1 MTAPEGIE
9 EVRCLIGPSEC
20 ESTITDSEA
29 TYSATDVD
37 EAVSVVAGLPAGSV
51 EVAGPVLVEA
61 AGPAEPPRAPDFM
74 RRFPFIALA
83 VFVLG
88 TVLQGATTWF
98 LRPRPEHRRWAGVA
112 PGIMNFEGEETT
124 DPPEGPSP
132 VRFEPPEA
140 TLLEAGRS
148 LDLGYKPS
156 HLAAQLVQMAV
167 AGSLAI
173 RSQPLSVQQ
182 WDHAKLAGPVENDLF
197 MLANH
202 RGENSPLD
210 KKQALAMT
218 KELRDPPDDVEWPV
232 TTKVVPTFWRSSF
245 LPMLILPTLVLLV
258 GAIYMLSSGGLS
270 ELRDASFPRMF
281 GLIMVGAVTLFAVL
295 FSAIT
300 ALNLTKVLKE
310 RRSTESLTPRGS
322 AIRAQSEGFRQYLA
336 TAEAGQLNLEAD
348 RDIYRRYLPWAV
360 LFGLT
365 DRWNQIGRE
374 LLDSGRL
381 TLADVTFAVDGADF
395 ATTHSLIHSL
405 TSQSESAF
413 KTQRSTE
420 LRETIAGMSGGSG
433 GRSGFSSGSSGGG
446 GGGGSST
453 SSW

>member
-1 MTAPEGIE
+1 
-9 EVRCLIGPSEC
+9 
-20 ESTITDSEA
+20 
-29 TYSATDVD
+29 
-37 EAVSVVAGLPAGSV
+37 
-51 EVAGPVLVEA
+51 
-61 AGPAEPPRAPDFM
+61 
-74 RRFPFIALA
+74 
-83 VFVLG
+83 
-88 TVLQGATTWF
+88 
-98 LRPRPEHRRWAGVA
+98 
-112 PGIMNFEGEETT
+112 
-124 DPPEGPSP
+124 
-132 VRFEPPEA
+132 
-140 TLLEAGRS
+140 
-148 LDLGYKPS
+148 
-156 HLAAQLVQMAV
+156 
-167 AGSLAI
+167 
-173 RSQPLSVQQ
+173 
-182 WDHAKLAGPVENDLF
+182 

-202 RGENSPLD
+202 RSENSPLD

-218 KELRDPPDDVEWPV
+218 KELRDPPDDVDWPV

-270 ELRDASFPRMF
+270 ELRDGSFPRRF

-348 RDIYRRYLPWAV
+348 RDIYGRYLPWAV

-420 LRETIAGMSGGSG
+420 LRETIAGMSSGSG

>member
-51 EVAGPVLVEA
+51 EVAEPVLVEA

-74 RRFPFIALA
+74 RRLPLITVA

-98 LRPRPEHRRWAGVA
+98 LRRTPEHRRWAGVA

-182 WDHAKLAGPVENDLF
+182 WDHAKLA
-197 MLANH
+197 A
-202 RGENSPLD
+202 RSR
-210 KKQALAMT
+210 MT
-218 KELRDPPDDVEWPV
+218 SSCLR
-232 TTKVVPTFWRSSF
+232 TIAAR
-245 LPMLILPTLVLLV
+245 IL
-258 GAIYMLSSGGLS
+258 
-270 ELRDASFPRMF
+270 
-281 GLIMVGAVTLFAVL
+281 
-295 FSAIT
+295 
-300 ALNLTKVLKE
+300 
-310 RRSTESLTPRGS
+310 RSTRSR
-322 AIRAQSEGFRQYLA
+322 
-336 TAEAGQLNLEAD
+336 
-348 RDIYRRYLPWAV
+348 
-360 LFGLT
+360 
-365 DRWNQIGRE
+365 
-374 LLDSGRL
+374 
-381 TLADVTFAVDGADF
+381 
-395 ATTHSLIHSL
+395 HSP
-405 TSQSESAF
+405 
-413 KTQRSTE
+413 
-420 LRETIAGMSGGSG
+420 
-433 GRSGFSSGSSGGG
+433 
-446 GGGGSST
+446 
-453 SSW
+453 